1 MRESVCLRARVHAR
15 THEARTFATCE
26 SQCSATLS
34 RTWCVCMCVRA
45 RMRDCVCVV
54 CVCVCVCVRAC
65 ASACTRMT
73 LHVGVSVCVRVCS
86 GWRKKHT
93 QPRRIRPSKSL
104 AVAIADW
111 RSARVPRPAAL
122 SGARGRWLQQLL
134 ARLPQKQEGAGA
146 AKAGDPACAGCLR
159 WRQASA
165 APPPPGATTPFR
177 APGSHR
183 WKLKK
188 ISTLRHPRLQKWCS
202 RCSGTTV
209 PAAVEPLTRT
219 KLPSRNQNAGQQT
232 ERPQTLVPVFTARLC
247 CPCGICVS
255 RPCRSSGQ
263 VTRFAQSVCGGFWV
277 FKR

>member
-1 MRESVCLRARVHAR
+1 
-15 THEARTFATCE
+15 
-26 SQCSATLS
+26 
-34 RTWCVCMCVRA
+34 
-45 RMRDCVCVV
+45 
-54 CVCVCVCVRAC
+54 
-65 ASACTRMT
+65 MT

-202 RCSGTTV
+202 VHLGQRFRR
-209 PAAVEPLTRT
+209 AVEPLTRT

-277 FKR
+277 FKKVTDSAEPRTAILTFVPHGVSHGQHRKRCLSSTGRALVCPLQVRFAFVSLMMQARTVTL